1 MSVQAKQVLRKQM
14 KLALKGIPATLREE
28 KSKDIT
34 EKVKASELYAKSK
47 RVAVYVPMPDEV
59 DTTYLLKDIFDSDK
73 TCFIPRYDSGS
84 RDMEM
89 LQLYSMADLA
99 ALPKTKWNIPQPEE
113 DADTRENAL
122 ESGGLDLVLMPGLA
136 FTQSGKRLGRGKG
149 YYDTYLLRHKKLL
162 DRYPITIALSFAEQI
177 QEQVPTSEHD
187 VLLDYVFSDKL
198 Q

>member
-1 MSVQAKQVLRKQM
+1 
-14 KLALKGIPATLREE
+14 
-28 KSKDIT
+28 
-34 EKVKASELYAKSK
+34 
-47 RVAVYVPMPDEV
+47 MPDEV
-59 DTTYLLKDIFDSDK
+59 DTTYLLKDIFDSNK
-73 TCFIPRYDSGS
+73 TCFIPRYDSCS

-99 ALPKTKWNIPQPEE
+99 ALPKTKWNISQPEE

-136 FTQSGKRLGRGKG
+136 FTQSGKRLGMGKG

-162 DRYPITIALSFAEQI
+162 DCYPITILPMSDKTLYSVLPDMGRIALSFAEQI

-187 VLLDYVFSDKL
+187 VRLDYVFSDKL